1 MLNNFNYEEDVKKPQ
16 NESVVSQL
24 LGELLPKKRQEEV
37 LPRIRKIYNCALLV
51 RRQNSVAALEKS
63 VAVPEVTQQKC
74 HVAQQFHFQVYT
86 QILKNFLLFV
96 F

>member
-74 HVAQQFHFQVYT
+74 HVVQQFHFQVYT
-86 QILKNFLLFV
+86 
-96 F
+96 